1 MFKRNKQKVIE
12 PTNNVIIPS
21 NVNVFSDFI
30 SNNPQH
36 SSNAFIA
43 IGEVDCFNKI
53 HLLSESEAEF
63 LGVLSRNIIPDY
75 SVYPKVRL
83 IEFVR
88 PYGSD
93 DAIKELIVEIQN
105 ITCDYVITSYD
116 DGVLAVVQFGDVSTV
131 RQQKKRLVIKRVC
144 EMSGISFYVFKNIL
158 EMMSDESFACLL
170 KDDEE

>member
-12 PTNNVIIPS
+12 STDNVILPS
-21 NVNVFSDFI
+21 SVNVFSDFI

-43 IGEVDCFNKI
+43 IGEVDCFKKI
-53 HLLSESEAEF
+53 PLLSDSEAEF
-63 LGVLSRNIIPDY
+63 LGVISRNIIPDY

-88 PYGSD
+88 PYGND
-93 DAIKELIVEIQN
+93 DAVKNLIIEVQN
-105 ITCDYVITSYD
+105 ITCDFVVTSFD
-116 DGVLAVVQFGDVSTV
+116 GGVLAVVQFGDAATV

-144 EMSGISFYVFKNIL
+144 EMTGISYYVFKNTL
-158 EMMSDESFACLL
+158 EMMSDESFAVLL
-170 KDDEE
+170 KDDE

>member
-21 NVNVFSDFI
+21 SVNAFSDFI
-30 SNNPQH
+30 SSNPQH

-53 HLLSESEAEF
+53 PLLSDSEAEF
-63 LGVLSRNIIPDY
+63 LGVISHNIIPDY

-88 PYGSD
+88 PNGND
-93 DAIKELIVEIQN
+93 DAVKNLIIEVQN
-105 ITCDYVITSYD
+105 ITCDFVVTSFD
-116 DGVLAVVQFGDVSTV
+116 EGVLAVVQFGDAATV
-131 RQQKKRLVIKRVC
+131 RQQKKRLVIQRVC
-144 EMSGISFYVFKNIL
+144 EMSGISFYIFKSTL
-158 EMMSDESFACLL
+158 EMMSDESFAALL
-170 KDDEE
+170 KDYE

>member
-21 NVNVFSDFI
+21 SVNVFSDFI

-36 SSNAFIA
+36 SSNAFIS
-43 IGEVDCFNKI
+43 IGEVDCFKKNP
-53 HLLSESEAEF
+53 LLSDSEAEF
-63 LGVLSRNIIPDY
+63 LGVISRNIIPDY

-88 PYGSD
+88 PYGND
-93 DAIKELIVEIQN
+93 DAVKNLIIEVQN
-105 ITCDYVITSYD
+105 ITCDFVVTSFD
-116 DGVLAVVQFGDVSTV
+116 EGVLAVVQFGDAATV

-144 EMSGISFYVFKNIL
+144 EMSGVSYYTFKNTI
-158 EMMSDESFACLL
+158 EMMSDESFAVLL

>member
-21 NVNVFSDFI
+21 SVNFFSDFI

-43 IGEVDCFNKI
+43 IGEVDCFKKI
-53 HLLSESEAEF
+53 PLLSDSEAEF
-63 LGVLSRNIIPDY
+63 LGVISRNIIPDY

-88 PYGSD
+88 PYGND
-93 DAIKELIVEIQN
+93 DAVKNLIIEVQN
-105 ITCDYVITSYD
+105 ITCDFVVTSFD
-116 DGVLAVVQFGDVSTV
+116 EGVLAVVQFGDAATV

-144 EMSGISFYVFKNIL
+144 EMSGVSYYTFKNTI
-158 EMMSDESFACLL
+158 EMMSDESFAVLL
-170 KDDEE
+170 KDDE

>member
-12 PTNNVIIPS
+12 STNNLVIPS
-21 NVNVFSDFI
+21 SVNVFSDFI

-36 SSNAFIA
+36 LSNAFIA
-43 IGEVDCFNKI
+43 IGEVDCFNKVPF
-53 HLLSESEAEF
+53 LSDSEVEF
-63 LGVLSRNIIPDY
+63 LGVISRNIIPDY

-93 DAIKELIVEIQN
+93 EAIKDLIIEVQN
-105 ITCDYVITSYD
+105 ITCDFVITSY
-116 DGVLAVVQFGDVSTV
+116 DGVLAVVQFGDATTV

-144 EMSGISFYVFKNIL
+144 EMSGISYYAFKNTL
-158 EMMSDESFACLL
+158 EMMSHEVFAGLL
-170 KDDEE
+170 KDED

>member
-12 PTNNVIIPS
+12 PTNNVVIPS
-21 NVNVFSDFI
+21 SVNIFSDFI
-30 SNNPQH
+30 SNNPQY

-53 HLLSESEAEF
+53 HLFSESEAEF

-93 DAIKELIVEIQN
+93 DAIKELIVEVQN

-116 DGVLAVVQFGDVSTV
+116 DGVLAVVQFGDAATV

-144 EMSGISFYVFKNIL
+144 EMSGISFYVFKNTL
-158 EMMSDESFACLL
+158 EMMSDESFASLL

>member
-12 PTNNVIIPS
+12 PTNNVVIPS
-21 NVNVFSDFI
+21 SVNVFSDFI
-30 SNNPQH
+30 SNNPQC

-53 HLLSESEAEF
+53 PLLSESEAEF

-88 PYGSD
+88 PYGND
-93 DAIKELIVEIQN
+93 DAIKELIVEVQN

-116 DGVLAVVQFGDVSTV
+116 DGVLAVVQFGDAATV

-144 EMSGISFYVFKNIL
+144 EMSGISFYVFKSTL
-158 EMMSDESFACLL
+158 EMMSDESFATLM
-170 KDDEE
+170 KDDE